1 MFLGDAA
8 VTFLGP
14 MKRYSLATALLACLF
29 AALLL
34 GAQTGSAKPPAKA
47 PREFFGIGPQT
58 TVTDRDAAYMK
69 AGGIETM
76 RVPVVWAWI
85 QRHED
90 SEYDWSGLDGAVE
103 RAARRGIRVLPFIY
117 GTPGWLAAKQTTLPI
132 YGRARDAW
140 RALLRAAVQRY
151 GPGGDFWIEH
161 SPAVAAPSEA
171 IRRPLPIRAWQ
182 IWNEA
187 NFFYFALPASP
198 QRYAK
203 LVQISSPAI
212 KSVDRGAKVL
222 LSGLFGRPTARGARG
237 MPADRFLKVLYRVP
251 GIKSRFDGIA
261 LHPYAINVRGLA
273 TMAEDLRE
281 VADANRDPVPL
292 YVTEMG
298 WGSEDNF
305 DEVAFEQGIGG
316 QRRQLQAA
324 YSYLLANRATL
335 RLRSVYWFSWKDVTE
350 SACSFCDSVGL
361 FRSGEGFRPKPA
373 WHAFVKITGGR
384 ARP

>member
-1 MFLGDAA
+1 
-8 VTFLGP
+8 
-14 MKRYSLATALLACLF
+14 MKRRLPATALVACLL
-29 AALLL
+29 AVLLL
-34 GAQTGSAKPPAKA
+34 AAQSAAAKPQAKT

-58 TVTDRDAAYMK
+58 AVTDRDAAYMA

-85 QRHED
+85 QRQEGG
-90 SEYDWSGLDGAVE
+90 EYDWSGLDETVG
-103 RAARRGIRVLPFIY
+103 RAARRGIRVLPFFY
-117 GTPGWLAAKQTTLPI
+117 GTPGWLASEQTTLPI
-132 YGRARDAW
+132 HGRARNAW
-140 RALLRAAVQRY
+140 RALLKAAVRRY
-151 GPGGDFWIEH
+151 GPRGEFWAEH
-161 SPAVAAPSEA
+161 SPAVAAPGEA
-171 IRRPLPIRAWQ
+171 IRRPLPIRTWQ

-198 QRYAK
+198 GRYAK

-222 LSGLFGRPTARGARG
+222 LSGLFGRPTARGSRG
-237 MPADRFLKVLYRVP
+237 MPADRFLKILYRVP
-251 GIKSRFDGIA
+251 GIKTRFDGIA

-273 TMAEDLRE
+273 SMARRLRR
-281 VADANRDPVPL
+281 VADANRDRVPL

-298 WGSEDNF
+298 WGSENNF

-316 QRRQLQAA
+316 QKRQLRAA
-324 YSYLLANRATL
+324 YSYLLANRAKL
-335 RLRSVYWFSWKDVTE
+335 KLRSVYWFSWKDVPGT
-350 SACSFCDSVGL
+350 ACSFCDSVGL
-361 FRSGEGFRPKPA
+361 FRSGDAFRPKPA